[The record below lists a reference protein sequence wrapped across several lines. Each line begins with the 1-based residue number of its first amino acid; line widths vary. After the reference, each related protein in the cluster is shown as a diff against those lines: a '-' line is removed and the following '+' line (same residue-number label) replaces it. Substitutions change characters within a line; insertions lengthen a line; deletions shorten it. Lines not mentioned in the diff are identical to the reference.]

1 MLRPVESLILRF
13 SAISNLSIKLE
24 LSCSSQKSENKT
36 KIFFCREAILTGRA
50 ARESAN
56 NLAEKLKLIRE
67 EFGFSQNQMLVKLGL
82 GDEEGLFR
90 SSISGYE
97 LGTRIP
103 PFKVLLA
110 YAKLAN
116 IYVDVLIDDE
126 LDLPEQISGRKK
138 SGGTLR
144 KT

>member
-1 MLRPVESLILRF
+1 M
-13 SAISNLSIKLE
+13 
-24 LSCSSQKSENKT
+24 
-36 KIFFCREAILTGRA
+36 GRA
-50 ARESAN
+50 SRKSAN
-56 NLAEKLKLIRE
+56 SLAEKLKLLRQ

-82 GDEEGLFR
+82 GEEEGLFR

-116 IYVDVLIDDE
+116 VYVDVLIDDE
-126 LDLPEQISGRKK
+126 LDLPEQIPSREK
-138 SGGTLR
+138 SGGFLR
-144 KT
+144 

>member
-1 MLRPVESLILRF
+1 M
-13 SAISNLSIKLE
+13 
-24 LSCSSQKSENKT
+24 
-36 KIFFCREAILTGRA
+36 GRA
-50 ARESAN
+50 SRKSAN

-67 EFGFSQNQMLVKLGL
+67 EFDLSQNQMLVKLGL
-82 GDEEGLFR
+82 EDGENLFR

-116 IYVDVLIDDE
+116 VYVDVLIDDE
-126 LDLPEQISGRKK
+126 LDLPEQIPSREKSCGVLKK
-138 SGGTLR
+138 N
-144 KT
+144 